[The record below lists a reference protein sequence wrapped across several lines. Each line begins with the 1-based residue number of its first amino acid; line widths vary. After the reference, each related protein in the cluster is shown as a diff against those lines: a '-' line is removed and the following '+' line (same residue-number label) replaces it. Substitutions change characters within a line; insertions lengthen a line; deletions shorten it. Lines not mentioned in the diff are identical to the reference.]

1 MTRTD
6 SHIKQYLRGIRA
18 VALKSFEEEGDD
30 ASRDIARIEISA
42 KLLHLSELRFFE
54 ISYEANF
61 GDDIPEEYL
70 ISIFDDYVFSNM
82 VPDWV
87 REFAQYVMS
96 CYYEDNSETRE
107 FSLN

>member
-6 SHIKQYLRGIRA
+6 AQIEQYLQGLRNT
-18 VALKSFEEEGDD
+18 ALKSFDVQEDTAG
-30 ASRDIARIEISA
+30 RDIARIEMSA
-42 KLLHLSELRFFE
+42 KLLHLSEYRFFE

-70 ISIFDDYVFSNM
+70 MSIFDDYVFGNK

-96 CYYEDNSETRE
+96 CYYEDHSDARE